1 MFVCF
6 SVTTTDK
13 KKNRDLKIVLLS
25 ENAKT
30 QIYFKILMTCTAAK
44 SKCFGDK
51 SLPAQQQ
58 PNILIYL
65 CFFLFGRGC
74 CLSSNRPE
82 NYLSWLKIIFRL
94 RTDLSHRNQLFVYIN
109 LKDI

>member
-44 SKCFGDK
+44 SKCFGGK
-51 SLPAQQQ
+51 CLPAQQQ

-74 CLSSNRPE
+74 C
-82 NYLSWLKIIFRL
+82 
-94 RTDLSHRNQLFVYIN
+94 
-109 LKDI
+109 